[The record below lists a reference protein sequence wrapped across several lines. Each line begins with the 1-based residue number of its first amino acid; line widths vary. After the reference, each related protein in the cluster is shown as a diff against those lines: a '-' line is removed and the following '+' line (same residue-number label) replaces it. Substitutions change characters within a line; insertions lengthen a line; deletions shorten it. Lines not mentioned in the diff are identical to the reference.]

1 MSNITSVINDL
12 FTVAI
17 KNNNI
22 FIQIKDENNNIIYPS
37 DFSTLSRIDSI
48 LKIKNFCTPE
58 NITDEIQVY
67 DEVYNRYYKIKK
79 LVYPINGK
87 YYSIDVIEDI
97 SKLKYYQNISEY
109 DVNTEIYNART
120 IMKKMEECIVNKNND
135 LDNFSIAICDIDDFK
150 KFNDTYSHLA
160 GDLVLKT
167 LANIFKK
174 HVKNGYVGRYGGDEF
189 VLIFKNYDSKQTLE
203 AISNIMEEIKSL
215 KLPYKDMII
224 ENISISCGISDIDFI
239 MTYNI
244 STIEDIAYIREKL
257 FYNADQALYD
267 VKEYGKGVANI
278 YKAGKQKKM
287 ND

>member
-239 MTYNI
+239 MPYNI

-267 VKEYGKGVANI
+267 VKENGKGIASI